1 MITCGVDFHN
11 ISQIKTV
18 GWTVKNYRLVIHL
31 NYTVFELRLV
41 VKDKNLPI

>member
-18 GWTVKNYRLVIHL
+18 RWTVKNYNNV
-31 NYTVFELRLV
+31 TCEAGELKRGTGGSDLA
-41 VKDKNLPI
+41 N